1 MRKGKQMSNFKTV
14 SVKLTP
20 TQIDYL
26 RGVIYE
32 YYNTHN
38 ASYLDKS
45 EPLLHAQLE
54 EILAAA
60 ENAAHS

>member
-1 MRKGKQMSNFKTV
+1 MSNPKSV

-26 RGVIYE
+26 RGIIYE

-45 EPLLHAQLE
+45 EPLLHSQLE

-60 ENAAHS
+60 ENKAYS

>member
-1 MRKGKQMSNFKTV
+1 V

-26 RGVIYE
+26 RGIIYE

-38 ASYLDKS
+38 IPYQDIQES
-45 EPLLHAQLE
+45 EIHSQLE
-54 EILAAA
+54 VILADA
-60 ENAAHS
+60 ENKAYA

>member
-1 MRKGKQMSNFKTV
+1 MSKPKTV
-14 SVKLTP
+14 SVNLTA

-38 ASYLDKS
+38 AEYLEDQES
-45 EPLLHAQLE
+45 VLHSQLE
-54 EILAAA
+54 EILADA
-60 ENAAHS
+60 ENQVFLEMLPK

>member
-1 MRKGKQMSNFKTV
+1 MSEKTINV
-14 SVKLTP
+14 SLTP

-38 ASYLDKS
+38 ASYLDNQ
-45 EPLLHAQLE
+45 EPLLHSQLE
-54 EILAAA
+54 EILADA
-60 ENAAHS
+60 ENEAFLQMLPK

>member
-1 MRKGKQMSNFKTV
+1 MPKAKTV

-26 RGVIYE
+26 RGIIYE

-38 ASYLDKS
+38 IPYQDIQES
-45 EPLLHAQLE
+45 EIHSQLE
-54 EILAAA
+54 SILAAA
-60 ENAAHS
+60 ENKAYA

>member
-1 MRKGKQMSNFKTV
+1 MSKTIAIN
-14 SVKLTP
+14 LTP

-54 EILAAA
+54 VILAAA
-60 ENAAHS
+60 ENAAYA